1 MTDRDKKFDTCVL
14 DDLNIV
20 YETTP
25 ISYEDIRENEKTFQ
39 VFLNEVKTRD
49 ETYKSA
55 IKNTQKLQEKLEK
68 ANEQISCLREKTIER
83 RDSVIFMAIAEFL
96 LSVGFSGII
105 SEKPILSDSLIIIG
119 VLLSVVSL
127 YFNFKK

>member
-1 MTDRDKKFDTCVL
+1 MELSPQD
-14 DDLNIV
+14 
-20 YETTP
+20 
-25 ISYEDIRENEKTFQ
+25 
-39 VFLNEVKTRD
+39 
-49 ETYKSA
+49 A

-68 ANEQISCLREKTIER
+68 ANEQISWLREKTIER